1 MSCGCEKV
9 ERSPLW
15 TAVPE
20 FRQPTEIQAG
30 ENIECYAQRSGSP
43 SGLKNDIGGQL
54 EDRIKNT
61 SMTSDL
67 EGNVNVTFVL
77 TPNSVTTPTSWEYEV
92 DGVAPVNPW
101 HGLDFGGNGEVTG
114 TIEEAYANKAYQV
127 KVIAKNGVAD
137 IDTRVFTF
145 FPKKGVNKDGTIKFV
160 NPLVAMT
167 GTAKS
172 RITCAFGPRV
182 PPAPGA
188 SSMHNGCDFAMEDHS
203 IGYIVAAADG
213 VVVKAGPATGF
224 GNWVVIE
231 HYDAQK
237 RLVATTVYGHMNDG
251 HIYVS
256 VGDKVAAGQKIA
268 MEGNAGIG
276 SGAHLH
282 FEMHKGK
289 WRTPTDPTPYLNG
302 ELDIAAD
309 NDPNTESED
318 GTPEP
323 IGFETQNLSNTGM
336 TTAEAE
342 ASNQCPDALPEDAAL
357 ESHDEEEVT
366 EDPPTPP
373 VSNVNKF
380 RSDCAPTSTPST
392 GDVLA
397 AIQDACDDFN
407 ATAPGPLQLSAYDMQ
422 FIRIVAQIESNL
434 DPYAKN
440 PTSSATGLYQFLDA
454 LANKYYTDSDTPDVS
469 GPFTGVAPGLG
480 LERITCANRC
490 DPYLATKAM
499 ILFFVR
505 EMRPYWTNYDNGGKI
520 TIAGKT
526 IKDTDW
532 SSQYKGG
539 SSTLSKGDFLYGL
552 IHHDGVGNAVNGKD
566 LGGVNYWRKKN
577 GVSV

>member
-1 MSCGCEKV
+1 MSCGCDKV

-43 SGLKNDIGGQL
+43 SGLKNDVGGQL
-54 EDRIKNT
+54 ENRIKNT

-67 EGNVNVTFVL
+67 NGNVDVTFVL
-77 TPNSVTTPTSWEYEV
+77 TPSSTVTATSWEFEI
-92 DGVAPVNPW
+92 DGTLLNGTGIGSW
-101 HGLDFGGNGEVTG
+101 NGLDFGGNGEVTG
-114 TIEEAYANKAYQV
+114 QIDEADANKAYQV
-127 KVIAKNGVAD
+127 KAIAYDGASE
-137 IDTRVFTF
+137 IDSRVFTF
-145 FPKKGVNKDGTIKFV
+145 FPKRGANKDSTIKFV
-160 NPLVAMT
+160 NPLVASF
-167 GTAKS
+167 GNAKS
-172 RITCAFGPRV
+172 RVTCAFGPRN
-182 PPAPGA
+182 PPTEGA

-203 IGYIVAAADG
+203 LGYIVAAADG
-213 VVVKAGPATGF
+213 VVVKAGPAKGF

-231 HYDAQK
+231 HYDAQQ

-268 MEGNAGIG
+268 REGNAGIG
-276 SGAHLH
+276 SGPHLH

-302 ELDIAAD
+302 ELDIAED
-309 NDPNTESED
+309 NNPLVEGVD

-323 IGFETQNLSNTGM
+323 TGFQTQNLSNVGM

-342 ASNQCPDALPEDAAL
+342 ASNQCPDVLPEDATL
-357 ESHDEEEVT
+357 PVNPGET
-366 EDPPTPP
+366 LPTPP
-373 VSNVNKF
+373 PSNINKF
-380 RSDCAPTSTPST
+380 RSDCAPPTTPSVS
-392 GDVLA
+392 GVLA

-407 ATAPGPLQLSAYDMQ
+407 ASLPPMDANLLSADD
-422 FIRIVAQIESNL
+422 IRIIKTIAQIESNL

-454 LANKYYTDSDTPDVS
+454 LANRYYTDTDTPDNS
-469 GPFTGVAPGLG
+469 GPYAGVPKGLG
-480 LERITCANRC
+480 LEKITCVNRC

-499 ILFFVR
+499 ILFYVR
-505 EMRPYWTNYDNGGKI
+505 EIRRYWKEFDGSG
-520 TIAGKT
+520 TIAGKVPKT
-526 IKDTDW
+526 TAW
-532 SSQYKGG
+532 SSLY
-539 SSTLSKGDFLYGL
+539 SNLSQGDFQYGL

-566 LGGVNYWRKKN
+566 LGGVAYWRKKTT
-577 GVSV
+577 